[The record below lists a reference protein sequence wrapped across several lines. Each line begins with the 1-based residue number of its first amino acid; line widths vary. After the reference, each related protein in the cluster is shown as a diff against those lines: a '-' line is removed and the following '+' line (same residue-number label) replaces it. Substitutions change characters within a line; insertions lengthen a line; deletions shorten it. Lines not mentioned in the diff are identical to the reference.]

1 MAPGWGGYAP
11 PGGKESCGIH
21 SEAKPYCGQIEQFAG
36 QMATKADAQLLFDN
50 EFVTV

>member
-1 MAPGWGGYAP
+1 VGRVCTA
-11 PGGKESCGIH
+11 GGKESCGIH
-21 SEAKPYCGQIEQFAG
+21 AEAKPYCGQIEQFAG